1 MHPPAAHLQ
10 LLLEATGYSEP
21 AFPVYSN
28 VTAQPHEPGVIARR
42 LEEQVTSAVRWT
54 ETLSRLHA
62 AGVTMTIEFGSGQV
76 LTRLTGPTLTDV
88 QPLAG
93 PDPASLQG
101 APHRGR
107 R

>member
-28 VTAQPHEPGVIARR
+28 VTAQPHEPGAIARR

-62 AGVTMTIEFGSGQV
+62 AGVTVTIEFGCGQV
-76 LTRLTGPTLTDV
+76 LTGLTGRTLKVV
-88 QPLAG
+88 QALAVN
-93 PDPASLQG
+93 DLASLQSVLDE
-101 APHRGR
+101 AT
-107 R
+107 